1 MIPIALEILLGT
13 PHVFTS
19 DQRTTTILENSMRR
33 RGASPDDI
41 KRALYLA
48 ALSQFCIY
56 VPTIESSSSTS
67 SRSNSAGIHHK
78 SWPYGRGHP
87 LHLTAVV
94 KQTCTIQDFHNALR
108 ARDPLGI
115 GFDSSTDSLL
125 ELIWG
130 LLSWDPSKR
139 VTAAQALKH
148 PYFQKGIDHD
158 HHHHHG
164 VDENNKAMT
173 PQLLDPNISATIE
186 ESKTRFVCPKC
197 AKSFEM
203 WNSCHVH
210 MSSRRHGQFCDFN
223 RTIDAVPQCLNA
235 HSMLPTHP
243 TSGYCDIQGRRRT
256 IEDFHSIH
264 LHQDHQFY
272 GVFDGH
278 WGNLASKYS
287 ARFMYR
293 KVKGYLHDI
302 DEHILSD
309 GDIWKKKVEENLN
322 NAFHDLHNGFLQEAV
337 AMSPG
342 GIMVKSGTTATILM
356 VTNEAVIVAN
366 VGDSRAILSIGA
378 SYDDND
384 NDINTN
390 NPTPQTKRKDLGSSA
405 SALQLTFDH
414 IASDPQ
420 EKLLI
425 ESKGGF
431 IKSSGTVDRVN
442 ETLAVTRSI
451 GNVPMMSLLSRSP
464 HVWAMR
470 KKDVQNICQKQ
481 KQNYDDKDA
490 TNISVQSMPCFVIL
504 ASDGLWDVVS
514 NQEAIDLVISVLRKY
529 RIEQNSSSS
538 FEMNEKEEESN
549 SFSWEDGGA
558 FQLAAQYLTQEAY
571 VRGST
576 DNIGVCVVAIV

>member
-1 MIPIALEILLGT
+1 
-13 PHVFTS
+13 
-19 DQRTTTILENSMRR
+19 
-33 RGASPDDI
+33 
-41 KRALYLA
+41 
-48 ALSQFCIY
+48 
-56 VPTIESSSSTS
+56 
-67 SRSNSAGIHHK
+67 
-78 SWPYGRGHP
+78 
-87 LHLTAVV
+87 
-94 KQTCTIQDFHNALR
+94 
-108 ARDPLGI
+108 
-115 GFDSSTDSLL
+115 
-125 ELIWG
+125 
-130 LLSWDPSKR
+130 
-139 VTAAQALKH
+139 
-148 PYFQKGIDHD
+148 
-158 HHHHHG
+158 
-164 VDENNKAMT
+164 
-173 PQLLDPNISATIE
+173 
-186 ESKTRFVCPKC
+186 
-197 AKSFEM
+197 
-203 WNSCHVH
+203 
-210 MSSRRHGQFCDFN
+210 
-223 RTIDAVPQCLNA
+223 
-235 HSMLPTHP
+235 
-243 TSGYCDIQGRRRT
+243 
-256 IEDFHSIH
+256 
-264 LHQDHQFY
+264 
-272 GVFDGH
+272 
-278 WGNLASKYS
+278 
-287 ARFMYR
+287 
-293 KVKGYLHDI
+293 
-302 DEHILSD
+302 
-309 GDIWKKKVEENLN
+309 
-322 NAFHDLHNGFLQEAV
+322 
-337 AMSPG
+337 MSPG

-390 NPTPQTKRKDLGSSA
+390 NSTPQTRRKDLGSSA

-442 ETLAVTRSI
+442 GTLAVTRSI

-481 KQNYDDKDA
+481 QHKYDDKD
-490 TNISVQSMPCFVIL
+490 TTSNSVQTMPCFVIL

-529 RIEQNSSSS
+529 RIEQNSSFS
-538 FEMNEKEEESN
+538 FEMNEKEESN